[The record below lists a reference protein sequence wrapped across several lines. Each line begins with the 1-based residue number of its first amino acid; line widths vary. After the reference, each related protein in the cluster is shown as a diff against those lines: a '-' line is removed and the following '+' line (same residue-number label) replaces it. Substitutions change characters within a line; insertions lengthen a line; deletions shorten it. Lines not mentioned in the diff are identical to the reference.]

1 MTKSMFLRT
10 RVTLIRIETWV
21 LFGSANAVM
30 GLYILIFSISP
41 NTNGEDLAF
50 SKIWNDESPLAR
62 FRWIFARSIFQINDW
77 NARRGEQLSIFWLN
91 MPPFLFT
98 IVAAVSFF
106 LLAVLT
112 SKVSLGVST
121 GSFSNKRSAALAF
134 LVLITLWPSMDVF
147 FWKTTQAGYLQ
158 PILIYLVLVIGY
170 QRWLES
176 ESPIK
181 TGQIFIFSL
190 GSFFAGLSFEN
201 TPIVLGGTLLSLLL
215 SFPHQR
221 KNVRMYVP
229 FLSLFAGWSLL
240 ISAPSTRH
248 RVDYFQ
254 EAFGFSGYSWEFL
267 TVRLRDVLSTFAES
281 SWVLLIFYVVALIYL
296 MKTGQNQKLA
306 IASIVSLFLNC
317 LTLIPSP
324 YTEPRS
330 FIFSWLLMIAIV
342 LSGLTK
348 LGKDSGP
355 RVLITL
361 MFGLAAISTLLF
373 ILPGYQKFADQLN
386 DRDSYMRSQM
396 HEPVCLTGLEIK
408 RVGSGLSERYLN
420 NRDAWVFSS
429 LDQVSARYN
438 NCNIFEKQE

>member
-1 MTKSMFLRT
+1 
-10 RVTLIRIETWV
+10 
-21 LFGSANAVM
+21 
-30 GLYILIFSISP
+30 
-41 NTNGEDLAF
+41 
-50 SKIWNDESPLAR
+50 
-62 FRWIFARSIFQINDW
+62 
-77 NARRGEQLSIFWLN
+77 
-91 MPPFLFT
+91 
-98 IVAAVSFF
+98 
-106 LLAVLT
+106 
-112 SKVSLGVST
+112 
-121 GSFSNKRSAALAF
+121 
-134 LVLITLWPSMDVF
+134 
-147 FWKTTQAGYLQ
+147 
-158 PILIYLVLVIGY
+158 
-170 QRWLES
+170 
-176 ESPIK
+176 
-181 TGQIFIFSL
+181 
-190 GSFFAGLSFEN
+190 
-201 TPIVLGGTLLSLLL
+201 VLGGTLLSLLL